1 MIEIV
6 VEGKPEPKLR
16 ARFSFKTGRAFTPKK
31 TSQYRDWLRL
41 RAGEAMRETPLFD
54 GPVEVHTVV
63 TVQIPKSFSKKKRA
77 QALLGLLRPTTK
89 PDVDNFLKSA
99 LDGLNTVVFKDDAQ
113 VVKETTEK
121 VYGDKPM
128 MAIQVRPWVP
138 VEKPES
144 A

>member
-54 GPVEVHTVV
+54 GPVEVHTVA
-63 TVQIPKSFSKKKRA
+63 TVQIPKSFSKKKRV
-77 QALLGLLRPTTK
+77 QALLGLIRPTTK
-89 PDVDNFLKSA
+89 PDADNYLKSV

-128 MAIQVRPWVP
+128 MVIQVKPWVP
-138 VEKPES
+138 VENPGG